1 MDVRAWWW
9 RGAGRRPRGRVR
21 ESGREGV
28 VVARRRAAAEGRRQ
42 SGRTYSFW
50 SSAVAAATMD
60 GRDEGFDRR
69 FLVGSSGWFSTEVSF
84 ANKLNMLTV
93 DYDEPRSDDL
103 TKPQINGSRPHWLT
117 DDD

>member
-1 MDVRAWWW
+1 
-9 RGAGRRPRGRVR
+9 
-21 ESGREGV
+21 
-28 VVARRRAAAEGRRQ
+28 
-42 SGRTYSFW
+42 
-50 SSAVAAATMD
+50 
-60 GRDEGFDRR
+60 
-69 FLVGSSGWFSTEVSF
+69 LVGSSGWFSTEVSF